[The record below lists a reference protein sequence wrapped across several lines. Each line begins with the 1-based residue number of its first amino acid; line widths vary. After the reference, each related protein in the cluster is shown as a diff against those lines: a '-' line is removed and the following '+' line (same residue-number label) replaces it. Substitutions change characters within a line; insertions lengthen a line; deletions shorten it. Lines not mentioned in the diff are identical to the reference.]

1 MMSKNGRMDALRWPL
16 AAPLAV
22 STIAVALSVA
32 SSQTT
37 YTAAESGFQVV
48 LQFAATDVRAEFSV
62 PLSRD
67 VVLEVR
73 RTVDAQGR
81 HMGWDLSARDQ
92 RLAGSSNFFY
102 DCLCGHGP
110 RPHDYYAWHFVSEYY
125 PHERRLPIYGYPLE
139 VRVRCPDCEAIGT
152 DGNDARFVEGNIEIS
167 VRRLASSNPRQRRI
181 SDIIRQSKKQS
192 PGA

>member
-1 MMSKNGRMDALRWPL
+1 MDAVRWPVSG
-16 AAPLAV
+16 PLVV
-22 STIAVALSVA
+22 STIAVVLSIG
-32 SSQTT
+32 SSETT

-67 VVLEVR
+67 VVLTVGR
-73 RTVDAQGR
+73 SVDAQGR

-92 RLAGSSNFFY
+92 RLAESPNFFY

-110 RPHDYYAWHFVSEYY
+110 RPQDYYAWHFVSKYY
-125 PHERRLPIYGYPLE
+125 PHERRLAVYGYPLE
-139 VRVRCPDCEAIGT
+139 VRVRCPDCQAIGT

-167 VRRLASSNPRQRRI
+167 VRRLASSYPRQQRI
-181 SDIIRQSKKQS
+181 SDIIR
-192 PGA
+192 